1 MVLPLTRT
9 TEHVGLVG
17 CGRMGG
23 AIGSHLLA
31 AGTPLVVYD
40 PVEEAR
46 RALVDRGAVAAD
58 DPGGV
63 AARSEVVLVVVVDD
77 AQVREAVTAALER
90 AEKGSIVAVC
100 ASVRPKTC
108 RELAGA
114 GAARGVHVIDAA
126 MVRGERGAEEG
137 RLVLFCGGE
146 EEEVVDR

>member
-9 TEHVGLVG
+9 SEHVGLVG

-23 AIGSHLLA
+23 AIGRHLLA

-46 RALVDRGAVAAD
+46 GRLVDPGAVA
-58 DPGGV
+58 
-63 AARSEVVLVVVVDD
+63 
-77 AQVREAVTAALER
+77 AALER
-90 AEKGSIVAVC
+90 AREGSIVAVC

-108 RELAGA
+108 RELAER

-137 RLVLFCGGE
+137 RLVLFCGGDE
-146 EEEVVDR
+146 RVVDRV